1 MLKRL
6 VQAAIITLLL
16 NLILGLSSNTD
27 KLTIVSEA
35 QPPIDTYS
43 EPIVSLLVRSLQW
56 IIGEK

>member
-16 NLILGLSSNTD
+16 NLILGLTSNTD

-43 EPIVSLLVRSLQW
+43 EPIVSLLVRSL
-56 IIGEK
+56 E